1 MVLSIIYIVDEIT
14 SAMGSALQSEV
25 VTDFFVNGMGMEYNT
40 GLAAFTAMGA
50 PVYSVMIL
58 MPFYK
63 SLADRYGRKLFLV
76 LNTIGMGIGMGIC
89 MVAQSPIVYILG
101 MLFVDSIG
109 ILSLCVCAPFMLF
122 AIIVLLTM
130 VHETKD
136 VDLNTV
142 TGTEWD

>member
-1 MVLSIIYIVDEIT
+1 MARIETPEKLAARKTREAKELQRRKLQLQKKRPKGYLWYLLVVLSIVYIVDEIT

-50 PVYSVMIL
+50 PVYCVMIL

-89 MVAQSPIVYILG
+89 MVAGSPLV
-101 MLFVDSIG
+101 
-109 ILSLCVCAPFMLF
+109 
-122 AIIVLLTM
+122 
-130 VHETKD
+130 
-136 VDLNTV
+136 
-142 TGTEWD
+142 